1 MTKIIMTLYSA
12 IQDAIKVCLDIWIH
26 LDICLD
32 NWIYL
37 DLDVDPGEDVR
48 SAQGALGQVVAAL
61 GAGAQVPARQQ
72 DHAALKHCIIIV
84 FYSRAAVNDIFT
96 IIECLY

>member
-1 MTKIIMTLYSA
+1 MTKSYSDIIFCYTGCYKSLSRY
-12 IQDAIKVCLDIWIH
+12 LDTSRYV
-26 LDICLD
+26 CLD

-48 SAQGALGQVVAAL
+48 SAQWALGQVVAAL

-72 DHAALKHCIIIV
+72 DHAALKHCIALLSFSIAELRSTT
-84 FYSRAAVNDIFT
+84 FSQ
-96 IIECLY
+96 